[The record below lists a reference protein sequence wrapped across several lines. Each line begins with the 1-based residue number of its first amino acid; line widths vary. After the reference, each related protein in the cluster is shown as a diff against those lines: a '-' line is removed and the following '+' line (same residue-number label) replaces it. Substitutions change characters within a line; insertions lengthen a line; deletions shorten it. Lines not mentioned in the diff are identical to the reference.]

1 MILVRN
7 DHGHQRIALDFEG
20 SVIDSIIYALLDLL
34 SRNTAAL
41 IMGHD
46 GSCSRLKGVQ
56 LALRVAGG
64 GFLMTAPVVQHLRN
78 MTDFLCSLGA
88 AEDKIIVLGTVK
100 LVPEAAHLI

>member
-7 DHGHQRIALDFEG
+7 DHGHQRVSLDVKG
-20 SVIDSIIYALLDLL
+20 GMVNAVIHTLLHLL
-34 SRNTAAL
+34 CRNAAAL

-46 GSCSRLKGVQ
+46 GSCTCLKGVQ

-64 GFLMTAPVVQHLRN
+64 GFLMTAPVIQHLRN
-78 MTDFLCSLGA
+78 MTDFLCVLGA